1 MVMSNDLTYRYQKE
15 EINKNGSY
23 YMKKGFGKHEK
34 PVISPY
40 EYGCLKSRRRNKG
53 GVI

>member
-1 MVMSNDLTYRYQKE
+1 MSNDLTYRYQKE

-23 YMKKGFGKHEK
+23 YMKKDFGKHEK
-34 PVISPY
+34 PVILPY
-40 EYGCLKSRRRNKG
+40 EYDCLKSRRRNKG

>member
-1 MVMSNDLTYRYQKE
+1 MSNDLTYRYQKE

-23 YMKKGFGKHEK
+23 YMKKGFRKHEK
-34 PVISPY
+34 PFISLY
-40 EYGCLKSRRRNKG
+40 EYGCLKSRRKNKG